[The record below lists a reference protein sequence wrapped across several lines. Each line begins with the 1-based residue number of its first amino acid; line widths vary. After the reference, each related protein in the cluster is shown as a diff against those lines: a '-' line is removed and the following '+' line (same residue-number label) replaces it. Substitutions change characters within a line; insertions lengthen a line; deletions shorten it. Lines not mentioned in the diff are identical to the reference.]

1 MGMEAMSIGE
11 LDELLNVV
19 TRRTSF
25 FFEHEVRG
33 YFGDE
38 WVEDNPSFHEIYSI
52 SKVINTALE
61 MRFELME
68 GDENGSIQEELDSLT
83 GSDISVS

>member
-1 MGMEAMSIGE
+1 MTIEEIDAT
-11 LDELLNVV
+11 LDII
-19 TRRTSF
+19 TKRTSF

-38 WVEDNPSFHEIYSI
+38 WVENNPSFHEIYSI
-52 SKVINTALE
+52 SKVINAALE
-61 MRFELME
+61 MRLELME

>member
-1 MGMEAMSIGE
+1 MTIEEI
-11 LDELLNVV
+11 DELLDII
-19 TRRTSF
+19 TIRSSF

-38 WVEDNPSFHEIYSI
+38 WVENNPSFHEIYSI
-52 SKVINTALE
+52 SIVINAALE

-68 GDENGSIQEELDSLT
+68 GEENGELQEELDALT
-83 GSDISVS
+83 GSDINVS